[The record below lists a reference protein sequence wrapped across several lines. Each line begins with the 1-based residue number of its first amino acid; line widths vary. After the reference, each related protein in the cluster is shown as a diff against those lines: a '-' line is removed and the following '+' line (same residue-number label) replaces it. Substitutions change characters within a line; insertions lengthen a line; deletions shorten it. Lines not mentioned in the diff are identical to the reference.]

1 MATLGPKE
9 ELNKMPLTT
18 TRKKR
23 RHGEMGGSGD
33 AAPNTTPPRRS
44 STSPF
49 KKDKE
54 AILEMCRA
62 EKQELLLELKVH
74 SNKLKYSSHV

>member
-1 MATLGPKE
+1 
-9 ELNKMPLTT
+9 MPLTT

-23 RHGEMGGSGD
+23 RHVEMGGSGD
-33 AAPNTTPPRRS
+33 AAPNTSPPRRS

-74 SNKLKYSSHV
+74 SNKLKFPSHV

>member
-1 MATLGPKE
+1 
-9 ELNKMPLTT
+9 MPLTT

-23 RHGEMGGSGD
+23 RRGEMEMGGSSD
-33 AAPNTTPPRRS
+33 AAPNTSPPRRS

-62 EKQELLLELKVH
+62 EKQELLSELKVH
-74 SNKLKYSSHV
+74 SNKLKFPSNV